1 MNRAFVFTAVAIL
14 AVCGLLI
21 KAPHGYAQRAT
32 PGAAPSNTTPGTA
45 GDAGKT
51 AEQVFKNI
59 QALKGTPADQLGT
72 AMQFIGNSLGVECE
86 FCHVQGAFDKDDKKQ
101 KQTARKMIEMQ
112 MAINRENFKGERE
125 VTCFSCHRGAHDPV
139 GVPIIAEEEPKQ
151 PGPPKQEASAPAL
164 PTADQIIDKYIQAVG
179 GAEAVDKVTSRV
191 QKGAISISGRQF
203 PVDIVSK
210 APDKR
215 VSTVH
220 TPGGDSITAIDGRA
234 GWVGSPG
241 GRPPR
246 DMDPQ
251 EVDAFSFDATLHL
264 PTELKKMFV
273 QFRVRPA
280 EKIGGHDVVQVIGVN
295 QGKPPI
301 RLFFDKE
308 TGLLVRS
315 IRYADSPL
323 GRNPTQ
329 VDYSDYRAQ
338 DGVKLPSQW
347 TVARPL
353 SRFTIQVSEVQQNVP
368 VEDAKFAKPA
378 APPVPEQKGPAK

>member
-1 MNRAFVFTAVAIL
+1 LMSTAVAIL
-14 AVCGLLI
+14 VVCGLTI
-21 KAPHGYAQRAT
+21 KAPQVYAQ
-32 PGAAPSNTTPGTA
+32 GAAPAKAAPAPG
-45 GDAGKT
+45 GDDGKT

-59 QALKGTPADQLGT
+59 QALKGTPAGQLGT
-72 AMQFIGNSLGVECE
+72 AMQFISNSLGVECE
-86 FCHVQGAFDKDDKKQ
+86 FCHVQGAFEKDDKKP

-112 MAINRENFKGERE
+112 LAINRDNFKGERE

-151 PGPPKQEASAPAL
+151 TEPPKQEAAAPAL
-164 PTADQIIDKYIQAVG
+164 PAADQIIDKYIQAVG
-179 GAEAVDKVTSRV
+179 GAAAVDKVTSRV
-191 QKGAISISGRQF
+191 QKGTINIAGRQF

-210 APDKR
+210 EPGKR

-251 EVDAFSFDATLHL
+251 EVDAFTFDATLHL
-264 PTELKKMFV
+264 PTQLKKMFA

-280 EKIGGHDVVQVIGVN
+280 EKIGGHEVLQVIGLN
-295 QGKPPI
+295 AGKPPM

-308 TGLLVRS
+308 SGLLVRS

-338 DGVKLPSQW
+338 DGVTLPSKW

-353 SRFTIQVSEVQQNVP
+353 GRFTIQVTEVQQNVP
-368 VEDAKFAKPA
+368 VDDSKFAKPA
-378 APPVPEQKGPAK
+378 APPAPAKPGN

>member
-1 MNRAFVFTAVAIL
+1 MNRTFIPTAVAIL
-14 AVCGLLI
+14 VVCGLLM
-21 KAPHGYAQRAT
+21 KAPHAYAQAAAPAASPAKAT
-32 PGAAPSNTTPGTA
+32 PATT
-45 GDAGKT
+45 GDEGKT

-59 QALKGTPADQLGT
+59 QALKGTPASQVGT
-72 AMQFIGNSLGVECE
+72 AMQFISNSLGVECE
-86 FCHVQGAFDKDDKKQ
+86 FCHVQGAFDKDDKKT

-112 MAINRENFKGERE
+112 MAINRDNFKGERE

-139 GVPIIAEEEPKQ
+139 GVPIISDEEPK
-151 PGPPKQEASAPAL
+151 PEPPKQEPAAAAL

-179 GAEAVDKVTSRV
+179 GAEAVDRVTSRV
-191 QKGAISISGRQF
+191 QKGMISIGGRQF
-203 PVDIVSK
+203 PLDIVAK
-210 APDKR
+210 APGKR
-215 VSTVH
+215 VSVMH
-220 TPGGDSITAIDGRA
+220 TPNGDSITAIDGRA
-234 GWVGSPG
+234 GWVGAPG

-251 EVDAFSFDATLHL
+251 EVDAFTFDATLHL
-264 PTELKKMFV
+264 PTELKKMFA

-280 EKIGGHDVVQVIGVN
+280 EKIGGHDVVQVIGAN
-295 QGKPPI
+295 AGKPPI

-308 TGLLVRS
+308 SGLLVRS

-329 VDYSDYRAQ
+329 VDYSDYRVQ

-353 SRFTIQVSEVQQNVP
+353 GRFTIQVTEVQQNVP
-368 VEDAKFAKPA
+368 VDDKKFEKPA
-378 APPVPEQKGPAK
+378 AAPAAPEKPAAK

>member
-1 MNRAFVFTAVAIL
+1 
-14 AVCGLLI
+14 
-21 KAPHGYAQRAT
+21 
-32 PGAAPSNTTPGTA
+32 
-45 GDAGKT
+45 
-51 AEQVFKNI
+51 
-59 QALKGTPADQLGT
+59 
-72 AMQFIGNSLGVECE
+72 
-86 FCHVQGAFDKDDKKQ
+86 
-101 KQTARKMIEMQ
+101 
-112 MAINRENFKGERE
+112 
-125 VTCFSCHRGAHDPV
+125 V
-139 GVPIIAEEEPKQ
+139 GVPIIAEEEPK
-151 PGPPKQEASAPAL
+151 PEPPKQETAAPAL
-164 PTADQIIDKYIQAVG
+164 PTAEQIIDKYIQAVG

-191 QKGAISISGRQF
+191 QKGAIKIAGQQF

-215 VSTVH
+215 VSAVH
-220 TPGGDSITAIDGRA
+220 TPGGDSLTAIDGRA

-241 GRPPR
+241 GRGVR

-251 EVDAFSFDATLHL
+251 EVDAFSFDATLHM
-264 PTELKKMFV
+264 PTELKKMFA

-295 QGKPPI
+295 QGKPPM

-308 TGLLVRS
+308 SGLLVRS

-353 SRFTIQVSEVQQNVP
+353 GRFTIQVSEVQQNVP
-368 VEDAKFAKPA
+368 VDDKKFAKPA
-378 APPVPEQKGPAK
+378 APPAPPEQKGPAK